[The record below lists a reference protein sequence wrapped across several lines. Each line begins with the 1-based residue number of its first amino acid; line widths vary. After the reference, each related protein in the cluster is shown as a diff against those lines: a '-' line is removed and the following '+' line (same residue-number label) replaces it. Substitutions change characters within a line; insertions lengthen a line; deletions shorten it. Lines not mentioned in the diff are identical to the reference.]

1 MIIIR
6 IFPQCLKISC
16 VSTTLKIFYGIN
28 MKGNIKIIAAVLV
41 MLFCFS
47 PLSAVDFNQD
57 DANDCNST
65 NTLNSSVDEIKLDSN
80 ASKTIHKNNCGLYI
94 HVHDIYANQTEDIEI
109 KCDPHYKGDIK
120 IQKNHL

>member
-1 MIIIR
+1 M
-6 IFPQCLKISC
+6 
-16 VSTTLKIFYGIN
+16 STTLKIFYGIN

-41 MLFCFS
+41 MLFCLS

-65 NTLNSSVDEIKLDSN
+65 NTLDSN

>member
-16 VSTTLKIFYGIN
+16 VSTTLKIFY
-28 MKGNIKIIAAVLV
+28 
-41 MLFCFS
+41 
-47 PLSAVDFNQD
+47 

>member
-1 MIIIR
+1 M
-6 IFPQCLKISC
+6 LKDFMCVHHFKNFLWDKYERKYKNHSSSSC
-16 VSTTLKIFYGIN
+16 NAILLKSVICCRFQ
-28 MKGNIKIIAAVLV
+28 
-41 MLFCFS
+41 S
-47 PLSAVDFNQD
+47 D